1 MIVSSFRRYI
11 HNGFSETHA
20 NQIKSSQD
28 TSQTEDLRR
37 RNEKAADKKPTKEEE
52 KGSRIEYKKITYR
65 IAHNMSKKI
74 NTHTRQKKVQ
84 PIQCCWNWKMAKL
97 KRATQKVEISKRR
110 NVSTV

>member
-65 IAHNMSKKI
+65 IAHNMSKNI
-74 NTHTRQKKVQ
+74 NTHTKQKKKFNPFNAVG
-84 PIQCCWNWKMAKL
+84 IGKWLNWRERHRKL
-97 KRATQKVEISKRR
+97 K
-110 NVSTV
+110 